1 MLYQEYRLPV
11 YPIAIFLFD
20 YPLKV
25 QSQQHQVNFPD
36 LKVLEFKFASI
47 QLNQLNWRDFLQQQ
61 NPVAAALMSKMR
73 IKKKDRPKVKEKI
86 METLTSWEM
95 KGIEKERR
103 SIALNMLKDNF
114 SLEQIARLT
123 GLALSQVQQIQSEET
138 LD

>member
-1 MLYQEYRLPV
+1 
-11 YPIAIFLFD
+11 
-20 YPLKV
+20 
-25 QSQQHQVNFPD
+25 
-36 LKVLEFKFASI
+36 
-47 QLNQLNWRDFLQQQ
+47 
-61 NPVAAALMSKMR
+61 MSKMR

-103 SIALNMLKDNF
+103 SIAVNMLKDNF